1 MISSDSDGVL
11 IGHPIPSQIIPD
23 RREGSRA
30 ESSPIPL
37 FLRDVGQY
45 YWDKRTVLAEYPN
58 PDFPGWKAKRKY
70 FSSFEAYNRALVE
83 YSVKNKINIVKYL
96 RENLIEPERD
106 LTLFEYACE
115 NCDLEMVRYM
125 HRMIDDDGDVLDI
138 LDRVPE
144 MPVENMRFLGQSLS
158 DTTIPCFLAHNR
170 DIELMKRFLV
180 KKIVSIE
187 ELKEAIFDNRDYRL
201 EEIEN
206 FYEQLDNF
214 FI

>member
-1 MISSDSDGVL
+1 
-11 IGHPIPSQIIPD
+11 
-23 RREGSRA
+23 
-30 ESSPIPL
+30 
-37 FLRDVGQY
+37 
-45 YWDKRTVLAEYPN
+45 
-58 PDFPGWKAKRKY
+58 
-70 FSSFEAYNRALVE
+70 
-83 YSVKNKINIVKYL
+83 
-96 RENLIEPERD
+96 
-106 LTLFEYACE
+106 
-115 NCDLEMVRYM
+115 
-125 HRMIDDDGDVLDI
+125 MIDDDGDVLDI